1 MAPGRSG
8 QGGVAALEGCR
19 WRLFLRVAVLAALMA
34 IASSVAD
41 AATIVVVNNDGAGE
55 GFNDPTPLAPVG
67 GNAGTTRGAQRLNAF
82 QHAADIWGALLASP
96 VTIRVGA
103 NFDQQSCSATSAVL
117 GSAGATEVFRDFT
130 GALEP
135 GTWYPSA
142 LANALHGSDL
152 DAQSD
157 DIQATFNSA
166 IGTTCAFP
174 SVWYYGL
181 DASPPSGQIDF
192 VSVVIHELGHGL
204 GFQTFMALGSGAKLL
219 GFDDTFLRNLEDHGA
234 TPADFPSMSNAQRLA
249 ATTDTGDLHWV
260 GANVEAASGVLTA
273 GAVGTHVRMYAP
285 NPQQGGSSVSHWDTA
300 LVPNQIME
308 PIYTGP
314 HHDPGLELPLFQDIG
329 WTLGSVVSA
338 PAVDIQPGSKNY
350 GTLSVGST
358 LDQTFT
364 VTNTGTATLHVSGT
378 SVTNL
383 GAGTSAGEFSIT
395 NGVSAFTLAPNATQA
410 VIVRFAPAAAGARS
424 ATLRLASDDPN
435 AATKDVSLSGTGQ
448 LSSGPQLTALGPAK
462 VWLGLAS
469 SARGIKFDLSA
480 AVYVD
485 STLVGT
491 GQLNSVSG
499 GSGTTATKAQLASI
513 PLTLTGGPAAASSGS
528 TLKIQVLVRNACSG
542 SAKPSGTARL
552 WFNGQPL
559 DTGRKHDTGS
569 RFNATIAGASSDYY
583 LRSGLALSTTAGS
596 SQTSVDAAVGA
607 PCGPFVPFGTWSLTL
622 P

>member
-1 MAPGRSG
+1 MAVEGR
-8 QGGVAALEGCR
+8 R
-19 WRLFLRVAVLAALMA
+19 WRLFLRVAVLATLVAFA
-34 IASSVAD
+34 ASVAD
-41 AATIVVVNNDGAGE
+41 AATIVAVNHDGAGE

-67 GNAGTTRGAQRLNAF
+67 GNPGTTRGAQRLNAF
-82 QHAADIWGALLASP
+82 QHAAEIWGALLASS

-103 NFDQQSCSATSAVL
+103 NFDPQSCSATSAVL
-117 GSAGATEVFRDFT
+117 GSAGATQVFRDFA
-130 GALEP
+130 GAIEP

-157 DIQATFNSA
+157 DVQATFNSA

-192 VSVVIHELGHGL
+192 VSVVVHELGHGL
-204 GFQTFMALGSGAKLL
+204 GFQTFMSLGSGAKLL
-219 GFDDTFLRNLEDHGA
+219 GFDDTFLRNLEGHGA

-249 ATTDTGDLHWV
+249 ATTDTGNLHWV
-260 GANVEAASGVLTA
+260 GANVDAASGVLTG

-300 LVPNQIME
+300 LVPDQIME

-314 HHDPGLELPLFQDIG
+314 HHTPGLELPAFQDIG
-329 WTLGSVVSA
+329 WTVGSVASA
-338 PAVDIQPGSKNY
+338 PAIDVQPGSKAY

-358 LDQTFT
+358 LDQSFT
-364 VTNTGTATLHVSGT
+364 VKNTGTATLHVSST

-383 GAGTSAGEFSIT
+383 GQGTSAGEFSIT
-395 NGVSAFTLAPNATQA
+395 NGAGAFTLAPTATKA
-410 VIVRFAPAAAGARS
+410 VTVRFAPGTAGVKS
-424 ATLRLASDDPN
+424 ATLRLASDDPDTAN
-435 AATKDVSLSGTGQ
+435 KDVSLSGTGQ
-448 LSSGPQLTALGPAK
+448 LVSGPQLTALGPAK
-462 VWLGLAS
+462 VWLGLGS
-469 SARGIKFDLSA
+469 SARGIEFDLSA

-485 STLVGT
+485 NTLVGT

-513 PLTLTGGPAAASSGS
+513 PLTLTGGAAAAPSGS
-528 TLKIQVLVRNACSG
+528 ALKIQILVRNACSG
-542 SAKPSGTARL
+542 STKPSGTARL
-552 WFNGQPL
+552 WFDGQPV
-559 DTGRKHDTGS
+559 DTGRKHGTGS
-569 RFNATIAGASSDYY
+569 RFNATRAGASSDYY
-583 LRSGLALSTTAGS
+583 LRSGFALSSTAGS
-596 SQTSVDAAVGA
+596 SQTSVDVVVGA
-607 PCGPFVPFGTWSLTL
+607 PCGSFLPFGTWSITL